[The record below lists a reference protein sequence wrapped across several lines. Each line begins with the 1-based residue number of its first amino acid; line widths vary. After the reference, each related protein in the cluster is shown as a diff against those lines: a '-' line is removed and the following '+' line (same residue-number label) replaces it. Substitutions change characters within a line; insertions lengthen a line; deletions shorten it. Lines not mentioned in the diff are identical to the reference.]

1 MEVVPPNTDARAL
14 LRAEGPRA
22 ALERLKLEVRKAP
35 RDARLRTFLFQL
47 FCVFAEW
54 DRALNQLTVANEL
67 TGIDPANPLAL
78 PMAQM
83 AEAYRAAIR
92 CEMLRERVFSGT
104 RTPTILGQPEPWMS
118 QLIEANRVLATAG
131 ADEAAR
137 RRAAELR
144 DAAFEAAPAAAGF
157 LTLGLPAS
165 ASSTADG
172 DTAASAKKTN
182 AEQKPFAWIADAD
195 QRLGPMLEAFI
206 EGKYYWLPFTRL
218 ARLDIEAPADLRD
231 HVWMPAHFTWANGGE
246 AHGFIPTRYPG
257 SAAAAAT
264 EAGEALAWSRRTE
277 WLPAGAGGGDD
288 WFLGLGQRM
297 LATDDDEVALM
308 DLRRIVISAPAPEVP
323 EARAPEAGGEES
335 EASAGLSADSGH
347 PA

>member
-1 MEVVPPNTDARAL
+1 MQAAPPDTDARAL

-67 TGIDPANPLAL
+67 TGVDPANPLAL

-104 RTPTILGQPEPWMS
+104 RTPTILGQPEPWMP

-131 ADEAAR
+131 ADAAAR

-157 LTLGLPAS
+157 LTLGGPAPPS
-165 ASSTADG
+165 PTNDG
-172 DTAASAKKTN
+172 ETAATGAKKTS
-182 AEQKPFAWIADAD
+182 AEPKPFAWIADAD

-257 SAAAAAT
+257 SAAAASS

-277 WLPAGAGGGDD
+277 WRPAGADGDDD

-297 LATDDDEVALM
+297 LATDADEVALM
-308 DLRRIVISAPAPEVP
+308 DLRRIVVSAPAPEVP
-323 EARAPEAGGEES
+323 EASVPEAGAEK
-335 EASAGLSADSGH
+335 SAEDVSH